1 MRTFTFWVLIM
12 CNASTILADAP
23 AFVYNDH
30 DRHDPFLPQ
39 VSAAGAVLTYES
51 DLTAND
57 MVLEGI
63 ASDARGNNMAII
75 NGKIVKKGDAIGPY
89 AVAAVGLGDV
99 QLAKGEERFTVKLK
113 KGGM

>member
-1 MRTFTFWVLIM
+1 MRTFVLGALIM
-12 CNASTILADAP
+12 CGASVVLADGP
-23 AFVYNDH
+23 AFVYNSH

-39 VSAAGAVLTYES
+39 VSAAGAVLTYEA

-57 MVLEGI
+57 MILEGVV
-63 ASDARGNNMAII
+63 ADAQGNNMAII

-99 QLAKGEERFTVKLK
+99 QLTKGEERFTVKLK